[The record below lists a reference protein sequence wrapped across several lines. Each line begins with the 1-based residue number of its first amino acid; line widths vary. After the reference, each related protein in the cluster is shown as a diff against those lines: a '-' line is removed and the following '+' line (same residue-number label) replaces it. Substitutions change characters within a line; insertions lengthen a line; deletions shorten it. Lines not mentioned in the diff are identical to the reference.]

1 MATIEQ
7 VERLREKA
15 NVTYD
20 EAKAALEA
28 CNNDLLDA
36 IIYLEKQGKVKGEG
50 GFYSSA
56 SSSKSRSSAEI
67 PTEESEEEKPGF
79 SDLLRRFGRLCM
91 KLVRKGNE
99 NILEIYRNGELRTS
113 MPVNV
118 LVLLLIVAF
127 WITIPLLILGLFFG
141 FRYRFNGPDLGR
153 NVVND
158 PMDSVANA
166 AQELKNSI
174 SNHK

>member
-36 IIYLEKQGKVKGEG
+36 IIYLEKQGKVKNEG
-50 GFYSSA
+50 GFYSSR
-56 SSSKSRSSAEI
+56 KETSAGAPAEM
-67 PTEESEEEKPGF
+67 PREEAPGGNGF
-79 SDLLRRFGRLCM
+79 SDLFRRFGAFCLRL
-91 KLVRKGNE
+91 LGKGNE
-99 NILEIYRNGELRTS
+99 NAFEVFRYGERRTS
-113 MPVNV
+113 MPVTV
-118 LVLLLIVAF
+118 LVLLLIFAF
-127 WITIPLLILGLFFG
+127 WITIPLLVVGMFFG
-141 FRYRFNGPDLGR
+141 FRYRFSGPDLGK

-158 PMDSVANA
+158 PLSNA
-166 AQELKNSI
+166 ADAAEELKQSI
-174 SNHK
+174 ANKK